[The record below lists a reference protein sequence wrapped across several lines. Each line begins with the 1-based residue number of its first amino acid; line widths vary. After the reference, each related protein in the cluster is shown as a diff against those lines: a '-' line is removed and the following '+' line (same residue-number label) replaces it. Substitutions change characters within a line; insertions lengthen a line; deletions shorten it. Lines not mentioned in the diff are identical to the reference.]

1 MYIYI
6 HIKINT
12 YIHIYFVCLICI
24 SKCPTYYSFHD
35 AKWCKKKIMTMSI
48 VMLWNVHGYFIC
60 TSGGCL
66 LLGTGLPGSQRPC
79 LVQNA
84 TAFVTVAFDGLNDF
98 FELVGDVLE
107 KSGEKH
113 VILLIHLVEWTQNGH
128 VIHSPHHF
136 QDIPTRSGFNHGP
149 RGLICTH
156 VQRGICQWY
165 NLLTWPCLQ
174 LVCIEEQ

>member
-1 MYIYI
+1 MYIQ
-6 HIKINT
+6 NT
-12 YIHIYFVCLICI
+12 LRITRFMMRN
-24 SKCPTYYSFHD
+24 D
-35 AKWCKKKIMTMSI
+35 AKRRSWQCQLSCSEMYTGISSAQVAAACCSVLGFPVPKDLALFKTQRHLSPSPLMDSMTS
-48 VMLWNVHGYFIC
+48 LK
-60 TSGGCL
+60 
-66 LLGTGLPGSQRPC
+66 
-79 LVQNA
+79 
-84 TAFVTVAFDGLNDF
+84 
-98 FELVGDVLE
+98 LVGDVLE

-128 VIHSPHHF
+128 VIHSPHHI